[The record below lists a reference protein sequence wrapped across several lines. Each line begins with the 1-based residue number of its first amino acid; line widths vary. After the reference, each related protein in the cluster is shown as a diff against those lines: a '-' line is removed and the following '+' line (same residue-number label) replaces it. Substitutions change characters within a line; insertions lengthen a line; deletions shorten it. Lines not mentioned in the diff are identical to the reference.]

1 MHVSAKDFLL
11 ALTIGAEVF
20 AIAAL
25 WPLSEWAVKAPRRWA
40 FAASMF
46 VILACVA
53 LDSQGLALGLMEPGS
68 LRWRVAHAL
77 EWTVLPLVLV
87 FPDAVCVA
95 SALSLARAGVPA
107 RYARAAA
114 LFVAAVAVL
123 VAPFAMIV
131 GGCALAGACF

>member
-1 MHVSAKDFLL
+1 MHVTAKDLLL

-20 AIAAL
+20 AVAAL
-25 WPLSEWAVKAPRRWA
+25 WPLSEWAVKAPRRAA
-40 FAASMF
+40 FAASMA

-53 LDSQGLALGLMEPGS
+53 LDTWGVAFGMMAPGS
-68 LRWRVAHAL
+68 LRWRIAHLL
-77 EWTVLPLVLV
+77 EWTVLPLFLV

-95 SALSLARAGVPA
+95 SAHSLAQAGVPA

-114 LFVAAVAVL
+114 LAVAGVAVV

-131 GGCALAGACF
+131 GGCGLAGACF